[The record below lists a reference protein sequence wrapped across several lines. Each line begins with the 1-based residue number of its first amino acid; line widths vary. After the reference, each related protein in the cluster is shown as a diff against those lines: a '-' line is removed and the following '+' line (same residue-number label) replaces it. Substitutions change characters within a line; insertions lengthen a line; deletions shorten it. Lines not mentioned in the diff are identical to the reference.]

1 MPTDVFR
8 ITTAGSVDDGK
19 STLIARLLM
28 DTGSIPHDQL
38 DAALGPDAD
47 PTRIADLLDGLE
59 SEKEQGITIDVA
71 HRYFDSA
78 TRRYHLSDS
87 PGHEQY
93 TRNMATASAD
103 ADALV
108 LVIDSSA
115 GVKPQTTR
123 HLDIAYRLGIR
134 NFLVVANKIDLVGYQ
149 RKKFDALRS
158 EIEDLFEP
166 YADASWSLIP
176 ASGTYGDGV
185 VKSGRN
191 MRWYDG
197 PTLLEALDF
206 LPRLESADEAPT
218 VSIQLIERKG
228 PRSRRYFGSVL
239 SGTILDKKPLTL
251 IPGNVQ
257 GTIVDLHADGKP
269 ANTASRGSQIS
280 FTLAEDRDV
289 ERGSLLT
296 SSDSLTLSH
305 EWNAQLIWLESD
317 SGITGRPYLVRLGH
331 QHTRATITRAHI
343 IDSMNKREGETH
355 TLETNTTYEATLSAQ
370 KDLAIAPFAEFAQLG
385 RFVLINPE
393 TGQTAAVGTVNFSLR
408 RSDNIHPHNFAVT
421 TRDRETLAGGV
432 GKVLWFTGLS
442 GSGKSTI
449 ADEISQRLRLQG
461 RAHTILDGDSLRKG
475 LTRDLGFSEA
485 DRVENIRRTAE
496 VAKLMAE
503 AGLVVLVCLI
513 SPYRR
518 DRDSAREIVGSE
530 RFYEIHVATSL
541 DVCEARDPKGLY
553 SKARLGE
560 IPNFT
565 GVNAP
570 YEEPLK
576 PALVLDGAK
585 ALIESVEAGLALVKD

>member
-108 LVIDSSA
+108 LVIDASA

-280 FTLAEDRDV
+280 FTLGEDRDV

-296 SSDSLTLSH
+296 SSDSVTLSH

-421 TRDRETLAGGV
+421 TRDREALAGGV

-449 ADEISQRLRLQG
+449 ADEISKRLRLQG

>member
-38 DAALGPDAD
+38 DAALGPEAD

-71 HRYFDSA
+71 HRYFDSP

-93 TRNMATASAD
+93 TRNMATASAN

-108 LVIDSSA
+108 LVLDSSA

-158 EIEDLFEP
+158 EIKSLFEP
-166 YADASWSLIP
+166 YANASWSLIP

-197 PTLLEALDF
+197 PTLLQALDF
-206 LPRLESADEAPT
+206 LPRQESVEEAPM
-218 VSIQLIERKG
+218 VSIQLLERKG
-228 PRSRRYFGSVL
+228 PRSRRYFASVL
-239 SGTILDKKPLTL
+239 SGTISDKKPLTL

-257 GTIVDLHADGKP
+257 ATIIDLHADGNP
-269 ANTASRGSQIS
+269 AKTASRGSQIS
-280 FTLAEDRDV
+280 FALAEDRDV

-305 EWNAQLIWLESD
+305 EWNAQLIWLESE

-331 QHTRATITRAHI
+331 QHARVTITRAHI
-343 IDSMNKREGETH
+343 IDSKNKRGGETH
-355 TLETNTTYEATLSAQ
+355 ILETNTTYEATLSAQ
-370 KDLAIAPFAEFAQLG
+370 KDLALAPFSEFAQLG